1 MITTEHRHPSAA
13 VVSSKTCIT
22 YADCSRVVHVV
33 VHRPSGPAERVDS
46 GHSMS
51 EGDSMRSTIL
61 MAVAASVALCVVP
74 AAAGAVGENG
84 QRSFTMAVYGDSPYG
99 LNNADTSQTAA
110 TPGFI
115 DTVNADPAV
124 STVVHVGDIHS
135 GKQICSE
142 AYDRQI
148 AGFWT
153 QFADPLVFTPGDNE
167 WADCHKV
174 AEGGGKYNKTTGQID
189 FASPAGYA
197 QGDPIANLA
206 LVRSLFFPA
215 PGQTLGSGT
224 LSTVSQ
230 ATAYDPAHPEDAQYV
245 ENVVWQRKGVVFVT
259 LNVPGGSNNDN
270 DIWYGTP
277 AMSPAQQ
284 TEIQQR
290 TAADL
295 RWLDRAFATAAAQ
308 DAQGV
313 VVIEQADLWDLDGV
327 TRDHLTEFEP
337 IVSSLAAHTTAY
349 GKPVLLLEGDSHI
362 YRSDNPLQQG
372 APCEGDVFPGT
383 TTNVCSYDDWNTHPF
398 YDVPNLHR
406 VVVHGST
413 TPLEYLRLTAT
424 PGGHAPT
431 TSTTF
436 GPFSWER
443 VPVS

>member
-1 MITTEHRHPSAA
+1 
-13 VVSSKTCIT
+13 
-22 YADCSRVVHVV
+22 
-33 VHRPSGPAERVDS
+33 
-46 GHSMS
+46 
-51 EGDSMRSTIL
+51 MRSKIL
-61 MAVAASVALCVVP
+61 MAAAVTAVLCVVP
-74 AAAGAVGENG
+74 ATAGATPGHNDN
-84 QRSFTMAVYGDSPYG
+84 RSFTVAVYGDSPYG
-99 LNNADTSQTAA
+99 LNNADTSQTEA
-110 TPGFI
+110 TPAFI
-115 DTVNADPAV
+115 DTVNADRAV

-153 QFADPLVFTPGDNE
+153 HFADPLVFTPGDNE
-167 WADCHKV
+167 WSDCHKV
-174 AEGGGKYNKTTGQID
+174 AQGGGKYNKVTGQID
-189 FASPAGYA
+189 YASPSGYA

-206 LVRSLFFPA
+206 LVRSLFFPT
-215 PGQTLGSGT
+215 PGGTLGSGT
-224 LSTVSQ
+224 LHTVSQ
-230 ATAYDPAHPEDAQYV
+230 ATVHDPAHPEDAQYV

-277 AMSPAQQ
+277 TMTPAQQ

-295 RWLDRAFATAAAQ
+295 RWLDLAFGIAKAR

-327 TRDHLTEFEP
+327 TRDHLTEYEP
-337 IVSSLAAHTTAY
+337 IVSSLATHTASY
-349 GKPVLLLEGDSHI
+349 RKPVLLLEGDSHI
-362 YRSDNPLQQG
+362 YRSDNPLQEG
-372 APCEGDVFPGT
+372 APCTGDVFPGT

-413 TPLEYLRLTAT
+413 TPLEYLRLTVT
-424 PGGHAPT
+424 PGGHARAS
-431 TSTTF
+431 STGF
-436 GPFSWER
+436 GPFTWER